1 MEASVMEKIS
11 RRNFT
16 GQMLHSLLTLSLVE
30 ALSQENLL
38 GKNIDRIAKHWL
50 AEVEEISRA
59 MKNGRA
65 KQIEWQQKIAR
76 LELGDGALR
85 VRHLTSQEAHRL
97 YGKS

>member
-1 MEASVMEKIS
+1 MEANVMEKMS

-16 GQMLHSLLTLSLVE
+16 GQMLLSLLTLSLVE

-65 KQIEWQQKIAR
+65 KQIEWQHRSHSQAGSFILILWAAKNSVMAR
-76 LELGDGALR
+76 YEY
-85 VRHLTSQEAHRL
+85 VI
-97 YGKS
+97 